1 MINITDV
8 KITKIEGNMR
18 VKGIASITIDDSFI
32 VHDIKILE
40 GKSRLFVA
48 MPSRRTPSGE
58 FKDIAHP
65 INSETREIIQKAILS
80 EYEKI

>member
-40 GKSRLFVA
+40 GKSGLFVA